1 MRVGE
6 LPAGSAP
13 ARVYAE
19 GWQSWSPMRLYRA
32 GETTPPA
39 HDESFQLTGLRPG
52 RPVSEGVIQ
61 AEGVLVVAP
70 DDGPAIGWFSPDP
83 TGEIAT
89 IRLRADGGGLV
100 IDADGPVEEVT
111 ATGVD
116 EALAAVGYRLH
127 IPHVSG
133 MPAGWSSWSCYFSRV
148 TETDV
153 AENIDV
159 ALRQELPVGIVQVD
173 DGYETA
179 IGDWLDVKASFG
191 SLPGAAARV
200 AAAGMRA
207 GIWTA
212 PFLVSPQ
219 SALAEAHP
227 DWLVRDADAGSH
239 WGLRM
244 RILDVTH
251 PAAAEQLARVYRT
264 LSGCGYSLLKV
275 DFLYPGSIARQ
286 RHPDMNDLAM
296 YREGHRLLP

>member
-70 DDGPAIGWFSPDP
+70 DDGPAIAWFSPDP

-111 ATGVD
+111 ASGLD
-116 EALAAVGYRLH
+116 EALGAVGDRLR
-127 IPHVSG
+127 IPHVSR

-153 AENIDV
+153 AANIDL
-159 ALRQELPVGIVQVD
+159 ALPQELPAGIRPVD
-173 DGYETA
+173 YGYQTA
-179 IGDWLDVKASFG
+179 IGG
-191 SLPGAAARV
+191 SVDL
-200 AAAGMRA
+200 
-207 GIWTA
+207 
-212 PFLVSPQ
+212 
-219 SALAEAHP
+219 E
-227 DWLVRDADAGSH
+227 GS
-239 WGLRM
+239 
-244 RILDVTH
+244 
-251 PAAAEQLARVYRT
+251 
-264 LSGCGYSLLKV
+264 
-275 DFLYPGSIARQ
+275 
-286 RHPDMNDLAM
+286 
-296 YREGHRLLP
+296 